1 MTFVQLGF
9 LIASLLVSL
18 EAGSVRGGNP
28 EGRTISVENVQ
39 AGLQSAMQAVL
50 DGDDAST
57 KRAARIET
65 RVWQTYQ
72 ALPKNGVGRLD
83 PRAVRYLV
91 HNYFMKEHGWLI
103 QGLDPHGNQV
113 DVSELHEV
121 NILQD
126 KAPLLVESLLE
137 ARRSNHGLSLNDI
150 VTMIAALERLIFDE
164 SLSLL
169 QASYLFNDASMFGT
183 VKQSSVHDILT
194 SYLLLVQLGSKAN
207 LSDARMHRSLKNRV
221 SQRADWPILV
231 DFERDAVLNFNFGK
245 QHSSNPFVAQQYT
258 FQAGLEVNDSQIVY
272 VFSLFIVHSIMI
284 FCHRYIPLYSILRC
298 ISTLYDRMNIC
309 TCCMPNAGRS
319 RIMQARS
326 CGAFQGKG
334 WPSSICLQDTLEIVD
349 ELAHSYGKWQNME
362 CQQMKEDLMDLD
374 ADGDGRIPL
383 GKFYAREDNTKYQ
396 FTESILYLKEV
407 GALVETASGQHV
419 RIANYLQGPSN
430 CIASSTYYSVC
441 CLSECEGVLNELEAK
456 LQAPTADP
464 KHLLR
469 LLGNISSATVDAPR
483 DFPRVMMERL
493 QEIAEQNGGEVPLHG
508 RLFSEWLHFAFPN
521 ECPYPHV
528 VEEAKALTPSH
539 WLDKKMSVDPQQ
551 RTEIAAAP
559 EEKATPVPA
568 LEISWASE
576 EVLHVHEA
584 GQISK
589 RGIFTFRTLMQVTV
603 LLAVLRAAASNWRT
617 LRALGGVS
625 KEDKEGCFELPFWA
639 AGRHRDSEL
648 RISERPSADRQ
659 EIGPGRVASGH
670 WVSVLWVSCCDL
682 QTSHFQFSWLLACLS
697 CLSWV
702 GVFLLA
708 AAFTSD
714 LVTVFL
720 LTRCDHVQLEFI
732 VTNRLAHEST
742 PPSKF
747 EVWTCD
753 VVPGKDYD
761 YASPSQIYIKNW
773 ESLRCTDVV
782 GPLPSHS
789 QFGGEA
795 GNEEW
800 MRAPRCRS
808 HGCQRQ

>member
-9 LIASLLVSL
+9 LLASLLVSP
-18 EAGSVRGGNP
+18 EAGSVRGGNL

-57 KRAARIET
+57 KRAARIEA

-183 VKQSSVHDILT
+183 VEQSSVHDILT

-221 SQRADWPILV
+221 SQRADWPMLV

-258 FQAGLEVNDSQIVY
+258 FQ
-272 VFSLFIVHSIMI
+272 
-284 FCHRYIPLYSILRC
+284 
-298 ISTLYDRMNIC
+298 
-309 TCCMPNAGRS
+309 
-319 RIMQARS
+319 
-326 CGAFQGKG
+326 
-334 WPSSICLQDTLEIVD
+334 DTLEMVD

-559 EEKATPVPA
+559 EEEATPVPA

-617 LRALGGVS
+617 LRAFGV
-625 KEDKEGCFELPFWA
+625 KEDKEGCFELPF
-639 AGRHRDSEL
+639 
-648 RISERPSADRQ
+648 
-659 EIGPGRVASGH
+659 
-670 WVSVLWVSCCDL
+670 
-682 QTSHFQFSWLLACLS
+682 
-697 CLSWV
+697 
-702 GVFLLA
+702 
-708 AAFTSD
+708 
-714 LVTVFL
+714 
-720 LTRCDHVQLEFI
+720 
-732 VTNRLAHEST
+732 
-742 PPSKF
+742 
-747 EVWTCD
+747 
-753 VVPGKDYD
+753 
-761 YASPSQIYIKNW
+761 
-773 ESLRCTDVV
+773 
-782 GPLPSHS
+782 
-789 QFGGEA
+789 
-795 GNEEW
+795 
-800 MRAPRCRS
+800 
-808 HGCQRQ
+808 

>member
-57 KRAARIET
+57 KRAARIEA

-258 FQAGLEVNDSQIVY
+258 FKAGLEVNDSLCILS
-272 VFSLFIVHSIMI
+272 FHSSFNYDILS
-284 FCHRYIPLYSILRC
+284 PLYSILRC
-298 ISTLYDRMNIC
+298 ISRLYDRMNIC

-483 DFPRVMMERL
+483 DFPRVMIERL

-559 EEKATPVPA
+559 EEKSNTSTSTWDF
-568 LEISWASE
+568 L
-576 EVLHVHEA
+576 
-584 GQISK
+584 GFR
-589 RGIFTFRTLMQVTV
+589 RGPSCARSRT
-603 LLAVLRAAASNWRT
+603 
-617 LRALGGVS
+617 
-625 KEDKEGCFELPFWA
+625 
-639 AGRHRDSEL
+639 
-648 RISERPSADRQ
+648 
-659 EIGPGRVASGH
+659 
-670 WVSVLWVSCCDL
+670 DL
-682 QTSHFQFSWLLACLS
+682 QEGHLHLPNADAGDSVACS
-697 CLSWV
+697 S
-702 GVFLLA
+702 
-708 AAFTSD
+708 
-714 LVTVFL
+714 
-720 LTRCDHVQLEFI
+720 
-732 VTNRLAHEST
+732 
-742 PPSKF
+742 
-747 EVWTCD
+747 
-753 VVPGKDYD
+753 
-761 YASPSQIYIKNW
+761 
-773 ESLRCTDVV
+773 
-782 GPLPSHS
+782 
-789 QFGGEA
+789 A
-795 GNEEW
+795 G
-800 MRAPRCRS
+800 C
-808 HGCQRQ
+808 C